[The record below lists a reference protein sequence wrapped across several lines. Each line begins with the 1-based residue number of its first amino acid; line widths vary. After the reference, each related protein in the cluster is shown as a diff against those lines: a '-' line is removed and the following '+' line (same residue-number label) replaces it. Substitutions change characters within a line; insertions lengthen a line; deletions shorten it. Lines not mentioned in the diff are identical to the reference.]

1 MNDTKK
7 RIVHK
12 NDCIFCQVLD
22 KKIPST
28 IRYEDDDFI
37 AIDDIN
43 PKRST
48 HVLVIS
54 KEKVASLEDA
64 SPELITKLM
73 MVIPKIA
80 KKLNLD
86 SYQVE
91 INVGAPF
98 QVVFHLHAHIMGG
111 DKV

>member
-1 MNDTKK
+1 M
-7 RIVHK
+7 HK
-12 NDCIFCQVLD
+12 DDCIFCQILD
-22 KKIPST
+22 KKLPST

-37 AIDDIN
+37 AINDIN
-43 PKRST
+43 PKRTT

-54 KEKVASLEDA
+54 KEKVATLEDA
-64 SPELITKLM
+64 SPELVTKLM

-80 KKLNLD
+80 KKLKLD
-86 SYQVE
+86 SYQMG

-98 QVVFHLHAHIMGG
+98 QDVFHLHAHIMGG